1 MNAKQAAN
9 VHLEPTQLPIP
20 VNEAQALITI
30 CEDDV
35 ERARTEAWHNYRRAQ
50 TGSEA
55 AFWFGVL
62 EVLTPSARPQA

>member
-1 MNAKQAAN
+1 MPT
-9 VHLEPTQLPIP
+9 LEPIRLPHP
-20 VNEAQALITI
+20 VYEAQVLIAI

-35 ERARTEAWHNYRRAQ
+35 EQARIEASQNYRRAE
-50 TGSEA
+50 TDNEA